1 MRKAITPVIAVVLLL
16 MMTVA
21 AAGAAFFWI
30 TTIQSRIQGQIGT
43 QVGTTTSQTS
53 SNLNMISIVCYNITN
68 SSNPL
73 PEHDFINITLQNTG
87 TSTIEKGTSAI
98 TISDEKD
105 RVIKVATTELTNNFD
120 QNQIITMDIGILTSN
135 SFIENSTYGIKITLP
150 GGVSGTGD
158 CITQLESI

>member
-87 TSTIEKGTSAI
+87 TSTIERGTSAI
-98 TISDEKD
+98 TITDTRD
-105 RVIKVATTELTNNFD
+105 RVLKVAQTQLGDNFD
-120 QNQIITMDIGILTSN
+120 QNQIETLNIDLGTAGIML
-135 SFIENSTYGIKITLP
+135 ENNTYGIKITLP
-150 GGVSGTGD
+150 GGVEGTSD
-158 CITQLESI
+158 CIAQN